1 MYSDSKVSNVIKLL
15 NDIHFLALNNPS
27 EIQLRHCILVSL
39 HAVLQTSYPKDQYIP
54 PSSIENCLRSRANAN
69 KQVNGFEIYP
79 AWEIVSDKYEL
90 EIQRYIDY
98 MPLACV
104 GVVQLLASR
113 LNSF

>member
-1 MYSDSKVSNVIKLL
+1 
-15 NDIHFLALNNPS
+15 
-27 EIQLRHCILVSL
+27 LVSL

-54 PSSIENCLRSRANAN
+54 ALKYRELPPVKSKR

-104 GVVQLLASR
+104 GVVQLLGQG
-113 LNSF
+113 

>member
-1 MYSDSKVSNVIKLL
+1 
-15 NDIHFLALNNPS
+15 
-27 EIQLRHCILVSL
+27 LVSL

-54 PSSIENCLRSRANAN
+54 ALKYRELPPVKSKR
-69 KQVNGFEIYP
+69 KQQVNGFEIYP

-104 GVVQLLASR
+104 GCATP
-113 LNSF
+113 